1 MLRAGDSI
9 QSFSASCHTDN
20 MLYKLFREKPC
31 VDMTS
36 FELNIEQCDE
46 LYDHVMKTIH
56 PLRLGMYVCMYVQEF
71 TLILIYMYSTYKF
84 TFVFFKEYIY
94 MYLTQ

>member
-56 PLRLGMYVCMYVQEF
+56 PLRLGMYVCMYVCMYVARVYLDTYIYVQY
-71 TLILIYMYSTYKF
+71 LLIYVCIF
-84 TFVFFKEYIY
+84 
-94 MYLTQ
+94 

>member
-1 MLRAGDSI
+1 MDIERMLRAGDSI
-9 QSFSASCHTDN
+9 QSFSASCRTDY

-56 PLRLGMYVCMYVQEF
+56 PLQLGMYVCRYKNS
-71 TLILIYMYSTYKF
+71 LRYLHICTYKF
-84 TFVFFKEYIY
+84 KYVF
-94 MYLTQ
+94 

>member
-1 MLRAGDSI
+1 MDIERMLRAGDSI

-56 PLRLGMYVCMYVQEF
+56 PLRLGMYVCMYVCKR
-71 TLILIYMYSTYKF
+71 IYLDT
-84 TFVFFKEYIY
+84 YIY
-94 MYLTQ
+94 VQYL